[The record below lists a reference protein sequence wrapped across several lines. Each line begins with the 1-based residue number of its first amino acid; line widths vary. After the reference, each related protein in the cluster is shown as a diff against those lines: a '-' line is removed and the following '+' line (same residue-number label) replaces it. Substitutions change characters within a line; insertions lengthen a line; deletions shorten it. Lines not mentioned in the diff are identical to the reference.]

1 MGQNAMVCVTCWR
14 VCVSFGWMGEF
25 YWVFGVDRW
34 DTGVDGVCVVVV

>member
-14 VCVSFGWMGEF
+14 VCVSFGWMSEF

-34 DTGVDGVCVVVV
+34 DTEGGVCVVVT